1 MFDALSDRL
10 ERISTRLRGKGRISE
25 ADLDEALGEIRTALL
40 EADVEISV
48 ARRFCDGIR
57 LRVSTEALAKS
68 LTPGQQ
74 VIRAVHEELIGVLGG
89 ETLKLSYA
97 SRPPTVVLMA
107 GLQGSGKTTTSAKLA
122 LWWKQQGRNPL
133 LVGADLQR
141 PAAVEQLRVL
151 GQQAGVS
158 VFSEPTDPVACAR
171 AGLEEAR
178 RLGRDVCIIDT
189 AGRLTI
195 DAELMDQIRDISAAT
210 EPHYTFLVIDAMIGQ
225 DAVATAK
232 AFHDTLELSGV
243 ILTKLD
249 GDARGGAAL
258 SVKGVVGKPIA
269 FASTGERL
277 ADFDLFHP
285 DRMAD
290 RILGMGD
297 VLSLIEQAERSMDSD
312 EVAKSASRLMQG
324 QFTLDDFLSQLR
336 QVKKMGS
343 IGGLMRLMP
352 GMSKEMRQAAGQID
366 DGEVAKVEAIVC
378 SMTPDER
385 NDTSLLDGSRRS
397 RVARGS
403 GTSIQDV
410 NTLLKQFKEMQK
422 MMKGMASGNM
432 PNLPGM
438 PSMAGMSGR
447 AARKLAQQAGG
458 PGLPGAPKE
467 ADFDMLSQLMGDDS
481 ELAARLPG
489 PAGAGAGATR
499 GQRQQGH
506 QEEEEGRAGD
516 PTERSVVPP
525 SARMDGDDVQISGGI
540 SFVAVKLRLVRMGK
554 KKQPTYRVVAA
565 DSRSPRDGRFLE
577 IVGTYAPR
585 GSSTAEPDAVIQI
598 DNAKAVKWLVNGAKP
613 TERVERLLKTSGAL
627 DEFAAA
633 RST

>member
-10 ERISTRLRGKGRISE
+10 ERISTRLRSKGRISDE
-25 ADLDEALGEIRTALL
+25 DLDEALKEIRTALL
-40 EADVEISV
+40 EADVELGV

-57 LRVSTEALAKS
+57 LRVSTESLSKS

-74 VIRAVHEELIGVLGG
+74 VIKAVHEELIAVLGG

-107 GLQGSGKTTTSAKLA
+107 GLQGSGKTTNSAKLA
-122 LWWKQQGRNPL
+122 RWWKQQGRNPL

-151 GQQAGVS
+151 GDQIGVT
-158 VFSEPTDPVACAR
+158 VFSEPTDPVRCAK
-171 AGLEEAR
+171 AGVEEAR
-178 RLGRDVCIIDT
+178 RLGRDICIIDT

-210 EPHYTFLVIDAMIGQ
+210 QPHYTFLVIDAMIGQ

-232 AFHDTLELSGV
+232 AFHDALELSGV

-258 SVKGVVGKPIA
+258 SVKGVVGRPIA

-277 ADFDLFHP
+277 EDFDLFHP

-297 VLSLIEQAERSMDSD
+297 VLSLIEQAERTMDTD
-312 EVAKSASRLMQG
+312 EVAKSANRLMSG
-324 QFTLDDFLSQLR
+324 QFTLEDFLSQLR

-343 IGGLMRLMP
+343 LGGLMRLMP

-378 SMTPDER
+378 SMTTAER
-385 NDTSLLDGSRRS
+385 NDTSIMDGSRRS

-403 GTSIQDV
+403 GTTIQDV
-410 NTLLKQFKEMQK
+410 NALLKQFKEMQK
-422 MMKGMASGNM
+422 MMKGMASGAM

-438 PSMAGMSGR
+438 PNLSGMSGR
-447 AARKLAQQAGG
+447 TAKKMLAQQGAGAGLAGPAGG
-458 PGLPGAPKE
+458 
-467 ADFDMLSQLMGDDS
+467 ADFDMLSQLMEGDGDGDG
-481 ELAARLPG
+481 AG
-489 PAGAGAGATR
+489 VPAGFPGLPAPPGSS
-499 GQRQQGH
+499 H
-506 QEEEEGRAGD
+506 
-516 PTERSVVPP
+516 PVVSVNK
-525 SARMDGDDVQISGGI
+525 GT
-540 SFVAVKLRLVRMGK
+540 K
-554 KKQPTYRVVAA
+554 KKKKGGRVT
-565 DSRSPRDGRFLE
+565 PRKG
-577 IVGTYAPR
+577 
-585 GSSTAEPDAVIQI
+585 Q
-598 DNAKAVKWLVNGAKP
+598 
-613 TERVERLLKTSGAL
+613 
-627 DEFAAA
+627 
-633 RST
+633 

>member
-25 ADLDEALGEIRTALL
+25 ADLDEALKEIRTALL
-40 EADVEISV
+40 EADVELGV

-57 LRVSTEALAKS
+57 LRVSAEALSKS
-68 LTPGQQ
+68 LSPGQQ
-74 VIRAVHEELIGVLGG
+74 VVKAVHEELVNVLGG
-89 ETLKLSYA
+89 ETLKLTYA

-107 GLQGSGKTTTSAKLA
+107 GLQGSGKTTTTAKLA
-122 LWWKQQGRNPL
+122 QWWKQQGRNPL

-151 GQQAGVS
+151 GEQAGVT
-158 VFSEPTDPVACAR
+158 VFSEPTDPVRCAV

-195 DAELMDQIRDISAAT
+195 DAEMMEQIRAISAAT

-232 AFHDTLELSGV
+232 AFHDALELSGV

-258 SVKGVVGKPIA
+258 SVKGVVGRPIA

-297 VLSLIEQAERSMDSD
+297 VLSLIEQAERTMDSD
-312 EVAKSASRLMQG
+312 EVAKSASRLMEG
-324 QFTLDDFLSQLR
+324 HFTLEDFLSQLR

-343 IGGLMRLMP
+343 LGGLMRLMP
-352 GMSKEMRQAAGQID
+352 GVTKEMRQAAGQID
-366 DGEVAKVEAIVC
+366 DREVSRVEAIVS
-378 SMTPDER
+378 SMTRGER
-385 NDTSLLDGSRRS
+385 EDPTIMDGSRRS

-422 MMKGMASGNM
+422 MMKGMASGAM
-432 PNLPGM
+432 PGLPGM
-438 PSMAGMSGR
+438 PSMPGMGGLSGR
-447 AARKLAQQAGG
+447 AAKRLAKQAAGAGFPGQGAGPGQPDFDMLTQLTGEGG
-458 PGLPGAPKE
+458 DLSGGLAGLPGA
-467 ADFDMLSQLMGDDS
+467 
-481 ELAARLPG
+481 G
-489 PAGAGAGATR
+489 PAPTTR
-499 GQRQQGH
+499 
-506 QEEEEGRAGD
+506 
-516 PTERSVVPP
+516 PVVNVNK
-525 SARMDGDDVQISGGI
+525 GT
-540 SFVAVKLRLVRMGK
+540 K
-554 KKQPTYRVVAA
+554 KKKKGGRVT
-565 DSRSPRDGRFLE
+565 PPKGR
-577 IVGTYAPR
+577 
-585 GSSTAEPDAVIQI
+585 
-598 DNAKAVKWLVNGAKP
+598 
-613 TERVERLLKTSGAL
+613 
-627 DEFAAA
+627 
-633 RST
+633 

>member
-1 MFDALSDRL
+1 
-10 ERISTRLRGKGRISE
+10 
-25 ADLDEALGEIRTALL
+25 
-40 EADVEISV
+40 
-48 ARRFCDGIR
+48 
-57 LRVSTEALAKS
+57 
-68 LTPGQQ
+68 
-74 VIRAVHEELIGVLGG
+74 
-89 ETLKLSYA
+89 
-97 SRPPTVVLMA
+97 MA
-107 GLQGSGKTTTSAKLA
+107 GLQGSGKTTNSAKLA
-122 LWWKQQGRNPL
+122 VWWKQQGRNPM

-151 GQQAGVS
+151 GEQAGVT
-158 VFSEPTDPVACAR
+158 VFSEPTDPVACAK

-178 RLGRDVCIIDT
+178 RLGRDICIIDT

-195 DAELMDQIRDISAAT
+195 DAELMQQIRDISAAT

-232 AFHDTLELSGV
+232 AFHDALELSGV

-297 VLSLIEQAERSMDSD
+297 VLSLIEQAERTMDSD

-324 QFTLDDFLSQLR
+324 EFTLDDFLSQLR

-343 IGGLMRLMP
+343 LGGLMRLMP

-378 SMTPDER
+378 SMTPMER
-385 NDTSLLDGSRRS
+385 NDVSVLDGSRRS

-403 GTSIQDV
+403 GTTIQDV
-410 NTLLKQFKEMQK
+410 NSLLKQFKEMQK

-438 PSMAGMSGR
+438 PNMAGMSGR
-447 AARKLAQQAGG
+447 AARKLAQQAAGA
-458 PGLPGAPKE
+458 GLPGQAGAAGQP
-467 ADFDMLSQLMGDDS
+467 DFDMLSQLMGDGG
-481 ELAARLPG
+481 ELPSGFPGLPS
-489 PAGAGAGATR
+489 PAPAK
-499 GQRQQGH
+499 
-506 QEEEEGRAGD
+506 
-516 PTERSVVPP
+516 PVV
-525 SARMDGDDVQISGGI
+525 SGNKGT
-540 SFVAVKLRLVRMGK
+540 K
-554 KKQPTYRVVAA
+554 KKKKGGRVT
-565 DSRSPRDGRFLE
+565 PPKGR
-577 IVGTYAPR
+577 
-585 GSSTAEPDAVIQI
+585 
-598 DNAKAVKWLVNGAKP
+598 
-613 TERVERLLKTSGAL
+613 
-627 DEFAAA
+627 
-633 RST
+633 

>member
-10 ERISTRLRGKGRISE
+10 ERISTRLRGKGRISDE
-25 ADLDEALGEIRTALL
+25 DLDEALKEIRTALL
-40 EADVEISV
+40 EADVELSV

-74 VIRAVHEELIGVLGG
+74 VVRAVHEELIGVLGG
-89 ETLKLSYA
+89 DSLKLTYA

-107 GLQGSGKTTTSAKLA
+107 GLQGSGKTTNSAKLA
-122 LWWKQQGRNPL
+122 KWWKQQGRNPL

-151 GQQAGVS
+151 GEQAGVT
-158 VFSEPTDPVACAR
+158 VFSEPTDPVSCAR
-171 AGLEEAR
+171 AGVEEAR
-178 RLGRDVCIIDT
+178 RLGRDICIIDT

-195 DAELMDQIRDISAAT
+195 DADLMEQIRDISDAT
-210 EPHYTFLVIDAMIGQ
+210 QPHYTFLVIDAMIGQ

-297 VLSLIEQAERSMDSD
+297 VLSLIEQAERTMDTD
-312 EVAKSASRLMQG
+312 EVTKSAGRMMEG
-324 QFTLDDFLSQLR
+324 RFTLEDFLEQLQ
-336 QVKKMGS
+336 QVKKLGS
-343 IGGLMRLMP
+343 LGGILKLLP
-352 GMSKEMRQAAGQID
+352 GVSKEMRQAAGDID
-366 DGEVAKVEAIVC
+366 DGEIARVEAIVC
-378 SMTPDER
+378 SMTLAER
-385 NDTSLLDGSRRS
+385 HDTALLDGSRRS

-410 NTLLKQFKEMQK
+410 NSLLKQFKEMQK

-438 PSMAGMSGR
+438 PNMSGMSGR
-447 AARKLAQQAGG
+447 AAKKLAKEAAGFG
-458 PGLPGAPKE
+458 GAGQGAAGAP
-467 ADFDMLSQLMGDDS
+467 
-481 ELAARLPG
+481 
-489 PAGAGAGATR
+489 
-499 GQRQQGH
+499 
-506 QEEEEGRAGD
+506 
-516 PTERSVVPP
+516 
-525 SARMDGDDVQISGGI
+525 GG
-540 SFVAVKLRLVRMGK
+540 
-554 KKQPTYRVVAA
+554 
-565 DSRSPRDGRFLE
+565 
-577 IVGTYAPR
+577 
-585 GSSTAEPDAVIQI
+585 
-598 DNAKAVKWLVNGAKP
+598 
-613 TERVERLLKTSGAL
+613 
-627 DEFAAA
+627 
-633 RST
+633 